1 MFCFSLDRTGERNSV
16 GRSLAQQK
24 LRAKLFKKSRECTE
38 ARKKR
43 QSEVAILET
52 LKGTI
57 NAFDLGVHSEIELIG
72 GYTAFLAFSATPE
85 KNYSEK
91 AGSYHPVKLLI
102 SPSGSY
108 EVRVNVFDC
117 VERGNVDL
125 QDYAYLKELVYNI
138 SSKSP
143 YKICP
148 GLTKV
153 ARYDDLKVKLGY
165 EPKNVFSTSWPWK
178 ISRHSSCSLWHI
190 PNNSRLSNAQIE
202 DGLVDSCFNCKMLS
216 KDLNKILARREER
229 NEGHMFQRQSASS
242 THAFSFLSPVSKQE
256 RLRNMRNER
265 KYCKQV
271 AEKYW
276 NRTKVALGDTESD
289 EFCRL
294 VNEIESNEGGR
305 KELENIFEEAEATK
319 EGRGLTLKELW
330 EKEKLD
336 FITDQRKKGNTFTL
350 EETGMK
356 ASFNVYRFNLF

>member
-1 MFCFSLDRTGERNSV
+1 MFRFSLDRTGQGNSV

-38 ARKKR
+38 ARNKR
-43 QSEVAILET
+43 QSEVTILET
-52 LKGTI
+52 VKETI
-57 NAFDLGVHSEIELIG
+57 DGFDLGVHSEIELIG
-72 GYTAFLAFSATPE
+72 AYTALLTLSATPE
-85 KNYSEK
+85 KTYSENT
-91 AGSYHPVKLLI
+91 GSYHPVKLLI

-108 EVRVNVFDC
+108 EVRVNIFDC

-125 QDYAYLKELVYNI
+125 QDYTCLKELVYKI
-138 SSKSP
+138 SSKSQ

-153 ARYDDLKVKLGY
+153 AKYDDLKEKLGY
-165 EPKNVFSTSWPWK
+165 EPKNVFSASWPWK
-178 ISRHSSCSLWHI
+178 ILRHSSCSLWHI
-190 PNNSRLSNAQIE
+190 PKNSRLSNAQIE

-229 NEGHMFQRQSASS
+229 SEGHTFQRQSASS
-242 THAFSFLSPVSKQE
+242 THAFSFLSPVSKKE
-256 RLRNMRNER
+256 RLSNMRNER
-265 KYCKQV
+265 KYYKQV

-294 VNEIESNEGGR
+294 VNEIDSNEGGR

-319 EGRGLTLKELW
+319 EGRGLTLRELW
-330 EKEKLD
+330 KKEKLD
-336 FITDQRKKGNTFTL
+336 FITDQRKNGNFFYTV

-356 ASFNVYRFNLF
+356 TSFNVYF

>member
-24 LRAKLFKKSRECTE
+24 LRAKLCKESRECTE
-38 ARKKR
+38 ARNKR
-43 QSEVAILET
+43 QREVGILET

-57 NAFDLGVHSEIELIG
+57 DDFDLGAHFEIELIG
-72 GYTAFLAFSATPE
+72 GYTVFLTFSATPE
-85 KNYSEK
+85 KNYSK
-91 AGSYHPVKLLI
+91 NIGSYHPVKLLI

-108 EVRVNVFDC
+108 EVRVNIFDC
-117 VERGNVDL
+117 VGRGNVDL
-125 QDYAYLKELVYNI
+125 QDYAYLKELAHKI

-148 GLTKV
+148 RLTKV
-153 ARYDDLKVKLGY
+153 AKYDDLKAKLGY

-190 PNNSRLSNAQIE
+190 PNNSRLPNAQIE

-216 KDLNKILARREER
+216 HDLNKILARREER
-229 NEGHMFQRQSASS
+229 SEGPMFQRQSASS
-242 THAFSFLSPVSKQE
+242 SHAFSFLSPVSKQE
-256 RLRNMRNER
+256 RLRNIRNER
-265 KYCKQV
+265 KYYKQV

-276 NRTKVALGDTESD
+276 NRTKVALGDPESD

-294 VNEIESNEGGR
+294 VNEIESKEGGR
-305 KELENIFEEAEATK
+305 TELENIFEEAETTK

-330 EKEKLD
+330 KKEKLD
-336 FITDQRKKGNTFTL
+336 FITDQWKNGNIFFCRR
-350 EETGMK
+350 EWDK
-356 ASFNVYRFNLF
+356 VYHFNLF